1 MVRKITDADSSGK
14 QCAGIYPAEPPPA
27 GAWLPLGSTAI
38 SPWPVVSKCA
48 LREGRQRERSAQVIP
63 GRSRF
68 GSLLLVNHRPSSLC
82 HSATN
87 EPQSMQCSGLVKPP
101 FIHYISVNRQ
111 NQKAHRLPP
120 VVTPCQMRLFMSNHR
135 LHGHYVHVGGQIDF
149 GPNQSQ
155 DKRRL
160 YLVAQEDVSLIGYSF
175 RNAPAYPHIADA
187 IETLPLTF
195 PKALS
200 GAWRYS

>member
-1 MVRKITDADSSGK
+1 MHKPPLAS
-14 QCAGIYPAEPPPA
+14 AGISAGKAPSGGATPEGARWPQAMPPPA
-27 GAWLPLGSTAI
+27 CW
-38 SPWPVVSKCA
+38 WWVSA
-48 LREGRQRERSAQVIP
+48 HLAEGQQRERSAQVIP